1 MYPLI
6 GITCSYDDDVKKF
19 TLGNDYVQAIQAAG
33 GLPVVIPHRSDEQA
47 AIILSKLDGLLLSG
61 GGDIDPDYFG
71 QELLPE
77 NGNIDPLRDSF
88 ELKLTR
94 LALERGMPILGI
106 CRGMQVINVAAGG
119 SVWQDIHL
127 SIDQPLQHSQL
138 APRWYATHHIKLVQG
153 SLLERI
159 LGRNTVRVN
168 SFHHQII
175 NNLGKNLVISALA
188 GDNVIEAIECSGVKN
203 FTLGVQFHP
212 ENMYLH
218 YPCILSIF
226 STFIEACAQY
236 LSSKT

>member
-19 TLGNDYVQAIQAAG
+19 TIGNDYVLAVQAAG
-33 GLPVVIPHRSDEQA
+33 GVPVVIPHRSDEHA
-47 AIILSKLDGLLLSG
+47 AVLLSKLDGVLLSG
-61 GGDIDPDYFG
+61 GGDIDPNYFG
-71 QELLPE
+71 EEPLPG

-94 LALERGMPILGI
+94 MAMELGMPLLGI
-106 CRGMQVINVAAGG
+106 CRGMQMLNVAAGG
-119 SVWQDIHL
+119 SVWQDIHIG
-127 SIDQPLQHSQL
+127 IDKPLQHSQL
-138 APRWYATHHIKLVQG
+138 APRWYATHHINLVKG

-175 NNLGKNLVISALA
+175 NNLGENLVVSALA
-188 GDNVIEAIECSGVKN
+188 SDNVIEAFECSGVES
-203 FTLGVQFHP
+203 FALGVQFHP

-218 YPCILSIF
+218 CPCILSIF
-226 STFIEACAQY
+226 SSFIEACTQY